1 MSTTQPGQQATSDY
15 IYHLYRS
22 DAVTKN
28 AVITGAS
35 GEKLYDIHFAEIN
48 EGDWVVSFMLV
59 TDPPQIAM
67 QAQKPVEKADFDVT
81 DYTRNHRTLFM
92 KGNRISTRHF
102 FQDKDGKQYAWE
114 SNGHS
119 FLLFAYPENVQ
130 IGFIQRMGETVN
142 NQCRIVITGQSLHML
157 SLILLTGF
165 CIQEWQLEEMRLQ
178 KSKPVMPVFQPSSSN
193 FVLGDYQLH
202 KLQQQ
207 NEQMLNINRWN
218 AIQQAQERHRQ
229 SESSRRMQQQ
239 QVQQQ
244 LMQQQQMQQQQSNR
258 NAELQRQAHHRHMQ
272 QVQHIYTAFCC
283 FQILISGV
291 SEFYIAAT
299 AFNLPFIMPYCIIVA
314 NFIPANYI
322 CLANRCLLYVL
333 FAYPFIAKAISS
345 AKEKNSS
352 NLNDTGI
359 WLRLSINNCV
369 FTLTIIVIELVGA
382 IIGGVP
388 SLVPWLKLFFS
399 LINFVEANILLMIV
413 DDTKKSIRNQAN
425 SKKTKSANSQT
436 NPKRT
441 ANDD

>member
-1 MSTTQPGQQATSDY
+1 
-15 IYHLYRS
+15 
-22 DAVTKN
+22 
-28 AVITGAS
+28 
-35 GEKLYDIHFAEIN
+35 
-48 EGDWVVSFMLV
+48 
-59 TDPPQIAM
+59 
-67 QAQKPVEKADFDVT
+67 
-81 DYTRNHRTLFM
+81 
-92 KGNRISTRHF
+92 
-102 FQDKDGKQYAWE
+102 
-114 SNGHS
+114 
-119 FLLFAYPENVQ
+119 
-130 IGFIQRMGETVN
+130 
-142 NQCRIVITGQSLHML
+142 
-157 SLILLTGF
+157 
-165 CIQEWQLEEMRLQ
+165 
-178 KSKPVMPVFQPSSSN
+178 
-193 FVLGDYQLH
+193 
-202 KLQQQ
+202 
-207 NEQMLNINRWN
+207 
-218 AIQQAQERHRQ
+218 
-229 SESSRRMQQQ
+229 
-239 QVQQQ
+239 
-244 LMQQQQMQQQQSNR
+244 
-258 NAELQRQAHHRHMQ
+258 
-272 QVQHIYTAFCC
+272 VQHIYTAFCC

-291 SEFYIAAT
+291 CEFYIAAT

-322 CLANRCLLYVL
+322 CLGNRCLLYVL

-359 WLRLSINNCV
+359 WLRLSVNNCI